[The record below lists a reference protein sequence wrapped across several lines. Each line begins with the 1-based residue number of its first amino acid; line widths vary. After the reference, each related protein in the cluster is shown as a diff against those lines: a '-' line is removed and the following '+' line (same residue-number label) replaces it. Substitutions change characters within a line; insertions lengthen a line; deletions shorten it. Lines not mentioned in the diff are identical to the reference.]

1 MNIID
6 LPWAVPLTVHFQN
19 GTDHIFRGPYDALDF
34 LENEW
39 PSRRGQKYDRAIML
53 CGASLDKEAPI
64 ALAREA
70 FIAACLETGM
80 AVETIPLI
88 KRPQ

>member
-6 LPWAVPLTVHFQN
+6 LPWTVPLTVRFPD
-19 GTDHIFRGPYDALDF
+19 GTDNIFRGPYDALDF

-39 PSRRGQKYDRAIML
+39 PCRRGQKYDRAIML
-53 CGASLDKEAPI
+53 CGASLDNEAPI

-80 AVETIPLI
+80 AVESIPPI
-88 KRPQ
+88 KQ